1 MPPASAQL
9 LFYFNYILCL
19 RGSGGVMVYSNV
31 FHDITLICR
40 TEKNAVRYLRRGS
53 TLSTIKTIHLQFDVS
68 LVDKL
73 SAEKSK
79 EPTTSS

>member
-1 MPPASAQL
+1 MTIYFPFFYLLFVSRLMPHASAQL

-40 TEKNAVRYLRRGS
+40 TEKNAVRNLRIGS
-53 TLSTIKTIHLQFDVS
+53 TLSTIKVFNVYLPF
-68 LVDKL
+68 
-73 SAEKSK
+73 
-79 EPTTSS
+79 